1 MGFINNIQ
9 DNFSKS
15 DSAWGDDNVTYYDV
29 PSKRRM
35 SAGSP
40 NVSEMS
46 YEDLQ
51 SMIQELSSVQPS
63 SLEDADL
70 LMLSVSASLN
80 ATLALMCFRTH
91 NIINK

>member
-1 MGFINNIQ
+1 
-9 DNFSKS
+9 
-15 DSAWGDDNVTYYDV
+15 
-29 PSKRRM
+29 M

-70 LMLSVSASLN
+70 LSQN
-80 ATLALMCFRTH
+80 
-91 NIINK
+91 